1 VALVFYYGAGS
12 PYAWRVWLA
21 LEHKQVPYE
30 RVVLSFSNRDT
41 HAPDY
46 LSINPRGR
54 VPSICDDD
62 FALYE
67 SAAIVEYLEERF
79 PDSPPLFPK
88 ELRERALV
96 RRIIREIDTYIGAS
110 VSALGRLL
118 FRGRVEELD
127 AHARAVV
134 DDFAR
139 SLRTEVA
146 FLDDVI
152 AGDYLAGALSAADLS
167 LYPLCAILARF
178 ELRKPDLDLTP
189 HIGPR
194 LRSWMRRIEALPYF
208 ERTYPEHW
216 RT

>member
-12 PYAWRVWLA
+12 PYAWRAWLA
-21 LEHKQVPYE
+21 LEHKQLSYE

-41 HAPDY
+41 HAPAY
-46 LSINPRGR
+46 ARINPRGR
-54 VPSICDDD
+54 VPALCDGDL
-62 FALYE
+62 ALYE

-88 ELRERALV
+88 DIGERALV
-96 RRIIREIDTYIGAS
+96 RRIIREADTYVGTS
-110 VSALGRLL
+110 VSALGKLL
-118 FRGRVEELD
+118 FGSRIEELD
-127 AHARAVV
+127 DHARHNV
-134 DDFAR
+134 DEFAR
-139 SLRTEVA
+139 SLRAEVA
-146 FLDDVI
+146 FFENVLV
-152 AGDYLAGALSAADLS
+152 GDYLAGELSAADLS

-178 ELRKPDLDLTP
+178 ELRKPDLDLTS

-194 LRSWMRRIEALPYF
+194 LRGWMRRIEALPYF